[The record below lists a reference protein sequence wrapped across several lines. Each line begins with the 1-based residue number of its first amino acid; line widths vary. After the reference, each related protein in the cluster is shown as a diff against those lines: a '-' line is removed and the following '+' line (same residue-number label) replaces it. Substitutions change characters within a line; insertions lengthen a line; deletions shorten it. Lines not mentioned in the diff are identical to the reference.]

1 MVQEWN
7 LHLVIQESKIRVWL
21 YLVQDIIFD
30 VRIEILALTSIH
42 LDIHNGLL
50 ECEFYTCTW
59 PASNG
64 LQVARY
70 HFCYENWYLGL
81 SNILLDIHNGIL
93 ELTSTFIPGKPPG
106 SASSGLQVARYYFYA
121 RIETLTLT
129 NLLLDIHDGILGDD
143 LYICTWLAS
152 RISLQRPPGGQISF
166 LIQELKSW
174 P

>member
-1 MVQEWN
+1 MVGGGD
-7 LHLVIQESKIRVWL
+7 VIFSMKMKNSWSKKFIILIILRPGNGSRMNPTFSYTRKQIKFLTLFDL

-70 HFCYENWYLGL
+70 HFCYEN
-81 SNILLDIHNGIL
+81 
-93 ELTSTFIPGKPPG
+93 
-106 SASSGLQVARYYFYA
+106 
-121 RIETLTLT
+121 
-129 NLLLDIHDGILGDD
+129 
-143 LYICTWLAS
+143 
-152 RISLQRPPGGQISF
+152 
-166 LIQELKSW
+166 
-174 P
+174 